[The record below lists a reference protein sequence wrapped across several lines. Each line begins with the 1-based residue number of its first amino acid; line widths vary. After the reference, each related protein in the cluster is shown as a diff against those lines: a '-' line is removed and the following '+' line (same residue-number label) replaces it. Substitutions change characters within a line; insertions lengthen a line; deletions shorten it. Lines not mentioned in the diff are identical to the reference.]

1 MRPALLL
8 SVLLPLLLGGCGKKE
23 SGAAVNAVEEKQQ
36 EIKEEVKTEA
46 PVTQVKPQLGGVNM
60 DKLEEREGIAYLKG
74 SDTPYTG
81 KATRLYENGQKLA
94 EANLKNGKEDGL
106 IVLWHENGQK
116 AMERNFKDGEQVSA
130 NYWNSNGDSVDSLEE
145 AVAEVKP
152 TEDAP
157 VKSNLKHEV
166 KDSAV
171 TITGRV
177 IEPSGSLIIPSRIEG
192 KPVTIIGLGAFLF
205 CKSLTSITI
214 PDSVT
219 SIGDLCFASCAG
231 LTSIAIPDSVTSIGN
246 EAFRS
251 CKQLT
256 SITIGNSVT
265 SIGDYAFSGCDS
277 LTSITIP
284 DSVTSVGGG
293 AFGSCSVLTTIE
305 VGVENVNYTEAN
317 GVLFNTEMTLLHT
330 YPAGRTAA
338 NYVIPDSVTSIVEA
352 AFSDCRDLT
361 SITIPDSVTSIGRY
375 AFNSCVSL
383 TSITFLGDAPKVADD
398 CFEGATP
405 TIYRK
410 PEAKGWGET
419 FGGRPVKLI
428 SEKP

>member
-36 EIKEEVKTEA
+36 EVKEEVKTEA

-171 TITGRV
+171 TITGSV

-192 KPVTIIGLGAFLF
+192 KPVTIIGSGAFLI
-205 CKSLTSITI
+205 CERLTSITI

-219 SIGDLCFASCAG
+219 SIGDLCFASAG

-256 SITIGNSVT
+256 IITIGNSVT
-265 SIGDYAFSGCDS
+265 SIGDYAFADCSS
-277 LTSITIP
+277 LTT
-284 DSVTSVGGG
+284 V
-293 AFGSCSVLTTIE
+293 
-305 VGVENVNYTEAN
+305 
-317 GVLFNTEMTLLHT
+317 
-330 YPAGRTAA
+330 
-338 NYVIPDSVTSIVEA
+338 
-352 AFSDCRDLT
+352 
-361 SITIPDSVTSIGRY
+361 
-375 AFNSCVSL
+375 
-383 TSITFLGDAPKVADD
+383 TFLGDAPKAGERV
-398 CFEGATP
+398 FSSATP

-410 PEAKGWGET
+410 LEARGWGDT
-419 FGGRPVKLI
+419 FAGRPVKLI
-428 SEKP
+428 SEMP